1 MTAGRTLKDKA
12 MQDLPVTLR
21 PDETLLARSVISTGI
36 YWKSIAICVIAVL
49 LLLFVAPQLAVLFFV
64 VAGIAFMYA
73 YMIKHALFLIVTN
86 QRVFVRA
93 GIIKVDTVQIRLD
106 RIESVEIQ
114 RTIPGQFLSYAT
126 LMVTGTGTMIAF
138 IPYMANAQAVRDVIN
153 DILFKREEKPTHVIV
168 DKVESP

>member
-1 MTAGRTLKDKA
+1 MNAGRTMKNTL
-12 MQDLPVTLR
+12 MNDLPVTLR
-21 PDETLLARSVISTGI
+21 EGEMPLARSVISTGI
-36 YWKSIAICVIAVL
+36 YWKSIAICVVAIVFL
-49 LLLFVAPQLAVLFFV
+49 LLGVPQLSALFFV

-86 QRVFVRA
+86 QRIFVRA

-126 LMVTGTGTMIAF
+126 LMVTGTGTMAAY
-138 IPYMANAQAVRDVIN
+138 IPYMANAVHLRDVIN
-153 DILFKREEKPTHVIV
+153 DILYKREEKPTHVIV
-168 DKVESP
+168 DKVETR

>member
-1 MTAGRTLKDKA
+1 MNAGRTMKNSL
-12 MQDLPVTLR
+12 MNDLPVTLR
-21 PDETLLARSVISTGI
+21 EGEMPLARSVISTGI
-36 YWKSIAICVIAVL
+36 YWKSIAICVIAIL
-49 LLLFVAPQLAVLFFV
+49 LLLFVAPQLAALFFV

-86 QRVFVRA
+86 QRIFVRA

-126 LMVTGTGTMIAF
+126 LMVTGTGTMAAY
-138 IPYMANAQAVRDVIN
+138 IPYMANAQHIRDVIN
-153 DILFKREEKPTHVIV
+153 DILYKREEKPTHVIV
-168 DKVESP
+168 DKVEAP